1 MLLVV
6 ICSENPVKILAAKEA
21 FNSYFK
27 DLTFKTMNLDEY
39 NSVSKQPMST
49 RETLESA
56 VNRVKIAQKLEKAS
70 YYVSMEGGIAKD
82 DYGAFLTWY
91 VCVSNESGEK
101 SISGGGRMPLP
112 NAIYYELLH
121 NKNIELGNIMDR
133 VANEKNIKQKG
144 GSTAIFTGNRIQRK
158 DVFKR
163 EIIIAL
169 VPFTSKAYKELESK
183 GT

>member
-1 MLLVV
+1 MLSVV

-21 FNSYFK
+21 FTSFFEN
-27 DLTFKTMNLDEY
+27 LVFKTINLDKY
-39 NSVSKQPMST
+39 NSISKQPMST

-56 VNRVKIAQKLEKAS
+56 VNRVEIAQNLEKGDF
-70 YYVSMEGGIAKD
+70 YVSMEGGVAKD

-91 VCVSNESGEK
+91 VCVSNISGEN
-101 SISGGGRMPLP
+101 SVSGGGRMPLP
-112 NAIYYELLH
+112 LKIYDELSQ
-121 NKNIELGNIMDR
+121 NKEIELGNIMDR
-133 VANEKNIKQKG
+133 IADEKNVKQKG

-169 VPFTSKAYKELESK
+169 VPFTSKAYKELERKS
-183 GT
+183 